1 MAGLLIGLVVG
12 LIAGLLAGL
21 LVRAQRQARSAAEA
35 QTAQGRLA
43 DAQAAA
49 GRLSDDLQSVRGALA
64 HSQAEQARLTAEID
78 HQRAAAVER
87 TAAWE
92 QDRQQLVGAFAELST
107 QALQRN
113 TEQFL
118 TLADTRLKEA
128 QETAKGDLAQRQ
140 QAISQLLQPL
150 QETLGKYETGLRQ
163 LELDRQGAYVGLTE
177 QVKQLSASQGE
188 LQKETRNLVT
198 ALRAPQTRGRWGEVQ
213 LRRVVEVAG
222 MLEHCDFEEQ
232 VSTDS
237 DQGRLRPDLVV
248 HLPGGAHV
256 VVDAKVPLDAFLRAA
271 EADDDADRKVH
282 LVAHARQ
289 LRTHVDQLAKKEY
302 WSQFDPSPDFVV
314 AFVPGDPLL
323 SAAFEHDPGLVE
335 HAMASRV
342 LLATPT
348 TLIALLRTVAYGWQQ
363 EKLAENAREVQR
375 SGAELYERLQ
385 VLGGHLGRL
394 HRNLAGSVE
403 AFNSV
408 VGSLESRV
416 LVTARRFPDLGVVAS
431 GTKDLPEVG
440 PVLATPRYPQA
451 AELLASLEDERDAG
465 ILTAPS
471 ESAAR
476 GGLRAL
482 GQANGPAEGPA
493 DRSVAGG
500 LD

>member
-1 MAGLLIGLVVG
+1 MTAGLVI
-12 LIAGLLAGL
+12 GL
-21 LVRAQRQARSAAEA
+21 LVGLAAGVLAGIVLRSGHLARSASEARTAEA
-35 QTAQGRLA
+35 RLLDAQGSLTRLTTELEA
-43 DAQAAA
+43 AQAAA
-49 GRLSDDLQSVRGALA
+49 AASR
-64 HSQAEQARLTAEID
+64 AEQARLAAEVEY
-78 HQRAAAVER
+78 QRSAAAERAAA
-87 TAAWE
+87 AE
-92 QDRQQLVGAFAELST
+92 QDRQQLVGAFAELSS

-128 QETAKGDLAQRQ
+128 QESARGDLAQRQ

-150 QETLGKYETGLRQ
+150 QETLGKYESGLRQ
-163 LELDRQGAYVGLTE
+163 LELERKGAYVGLTE
-177 QVKQLSASQGE
+177 QVKQLSSSHGE
-188 LQKETRNLVT
+188 LQRETRNLVT

-237 DQGRLRPDLVV
+237 DQGRLRPDLLV

-271 EADDDADRKVH
+271 EAEDEADRKVH

-302 WSQFDPSPDFVV
+302 WNQFDPSPDFVV

-348 TLIALLRTVAYGWQQ
+348 TLIALLRTVAFGWQQ
-363 EKLAENAREVQR
+363 EKLAENARDVQR
-375 SGAELYERLQ
+375 LGAELYERLQ
-385 VLGGHLGRL
+385 VLGGHLGKL
-394 HRNLAGSVE
+394 HRNLSGTVD
-403 AFNSV
+403 AFNAV

-416 LVTARRFPDLGVVAS
+416 LVTARRFPELGVVAA
-431 GTKDLPEVG
+431 GAKDLPDTG
-440 PVLATPRYPQA
+440 PVLATPRSPQA
-451 AELLASLEDERDAG
+451 AELLASFEAERDAAE
-465 ILTAPS
+465 LP
-471 ESAAR
+471 AR

-482 GQANGPAEGPA
+482 ASNPDA
-493 DRSVAGG
+493 DDALAVGG